1 MKKEKI
7 DDLLKILYY
16 FFTQTSDISKNI
28 QAQIRQIFQYS
39 RKITAKRK
47 LNSNSLEVFS
57 EGLKKQ
63 FERGLVKIIL

>member
-28 QAQIRQIFQYS
+28 QA
-39 RKITAKRK
+39 
-47 LNSNSLEVFS
+47 
-57 EGLKKQ
+57 
-63 FERGLVKIIL
+63 